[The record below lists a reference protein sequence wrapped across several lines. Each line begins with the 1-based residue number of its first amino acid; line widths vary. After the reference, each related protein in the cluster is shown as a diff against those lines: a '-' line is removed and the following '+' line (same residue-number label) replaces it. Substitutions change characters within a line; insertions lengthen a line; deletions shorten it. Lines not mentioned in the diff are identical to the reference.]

1 MRVIL
6 EGGGSDTEHL
16 ELADDQPPPATVE
29 PAGESYG
36 PVLDYYDQ
44 HMRDIT
50 GRWRYRLVVEFR
62 AMPRGYEAP
71 RVKP

>member
-50 GRWRYRLVVEFR
+50 GRWRYRLRVEYR
-62 AMPRGYEAP
+62 PMKPAHSTIN
-71 RVKP
+71 VKP